1 MLGLLRDEPKVRRE
15 VPERVLGLADNDEA
29 APAVGRRL
37 TIEGR
42 GTRLGA
48 TLVVAGT
55 GRPER
60 GAAAGAEEGLRD
72 GAARVTDGAR
82 AGAERVTGEGLEARP
97 GRRLTFEGLETTRLG
112 AERVTGAGLD
122 TRLGAERL
130 PPEVERVK
138 DRELAELLLEN
149 EDDDV
154 RRASALYETANVS
167 EMIAIEKNLLF
178 FMACSFSR

>member
-1 MLGLLRDEPKVRRE
+1 
-15 VPERVLGLADNDEA
+15 
-29 APAVGRRL
+29 
-37 TIEGR
+37 
-42 GTRLGA
+42 
-48 TLVVAGT
+48 
-55 GRPER
+55 
-60 GAAAGAEEGLRD
+60 
-72 GAARVTDGAR
+72 
-82 AGAERVTGEGLEARP
+82 
-97 GRRLTFEGLETTRLG
+97 
-112 AERVTGAGLD
+112 TGAGLD

-149 EDDDV
+149 EDADV